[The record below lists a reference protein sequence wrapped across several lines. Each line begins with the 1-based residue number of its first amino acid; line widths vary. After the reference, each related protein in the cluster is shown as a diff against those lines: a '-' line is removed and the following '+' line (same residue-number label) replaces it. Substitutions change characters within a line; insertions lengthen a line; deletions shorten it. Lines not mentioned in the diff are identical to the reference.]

1 MLAWAQNKIG
11 SCASSRGGWGGGG
24 VFVGIGARNLLNWAF
39 SDIIKCQSI
48 YKNSVGGLHMKKNEI
63 EENMKNARTI
73 IFQFAKF
80 SAVGLTCFAVDYGLL
95 IILTEFTSLEYFSS
109 SAISFI
115 VSTLINYVLS
125 MRFVFSGKEGMNRW
139 AELLI
144 FVALSVI
151 GLGLNQMIMWIVV
164 EEMKIF
170 YLFAKII
177 SSIIVS
183 VFNFISR
190 KVFLE

>member
-1 MLAWAQNKIG
+1 MLTNHCQPRRTVSKKRRKRKSCDVQCAMLVNLGIFGYNK
-11 SCASSRGGWGGGG
+11 
-24 VFVGIGARNLLNWAF
+24 V
-39 SDIIKCQSI
+39 SI
-48 YKNSVGGLHMKKNEI
+48 YLQICVVGLYMKKYENE
-63 EENMKNARTI
+63 EFMKSARTI
-73 IFQFAKF
+73 MFQFAKF
-80 SAVGLTCFAVDYGLL
+80 SAVGLTCFGVDYGLL

-115 VSTLINYVLS
+115 VSTLLNYVLS
-125 MRFVFSGKEGMNRW
+125 MRFVFSGKEGMTRW

-144 FVALSVI
+144 FITLSVI

-170 YLFAKII
+170 YLFAKIL